1 MLSGVYAYLPQDRVV
16 FGQPAADAVAA
27 ECERLGAG
35 RAFIVASRSLA
46 TKTPVVEA
54 IKARL
59 GRRFAGLFDACKAH
73 SPWQS
78 VLAAAAAVSAAKP
91 DILVS
96 VGGGSVVDTVKVL
109 QICLAENARTADDL
123 ARLHIRLNPDGSRQ
137 VPAIKPSPVRQIAV
151 PTTLSGAEFSNMG
164 GASDERTGI
173 KEAFTGPDI
182 CARAVIL
189 DPAATIYTPEWLWL
203 STSVRSVDHAV
214 EAICAADAQPMAD
227 ALALHALR
235 LFSTCLPRTK
245 AQPQDL
251 PARLD
256 CLLAVWMA
264 ASTIQ
269 KVQFGASHGIGHV
282 LGGLCGVPHGHTSCI
297 LLPHVL
303 RWNAPANAARQELVA
318 AALGRPGEPAADAVA
333 ALIETLGQPRR
344 LRDAGVTRDA
354 LPKIAEL
361 AMDNMWVRANPRR
374 IAGPADVMAILDAA
388 Y

>member
-1 MLSGVYAYLPQDRVV
+1 MLSGSYAYLPQERVI
-16 FGQPAADAVAA
+16 FGRPAGEAVAA
-27 ECERLGAG
+27 ECERLGAE
-35 RAFIVASRSLA
+35 RAFIVASRTLA
-46 TKTPVVEA
+46 ARTPVVDA

-59 GRRFAGLFDACKAH
+59 GRRFAGLFDGCKAH
-73 SPWQS
+73 SPWRS

-91 DILVS
+91 DIVVS

-109 QICLAENARTADDL
+109 QICLAEDARTADDL
-123 ARLHIRLNPDGSRQ
+123 ARLHIRLNADGSRH
-137 VPAIKPSPVRQIAV
+137 VPAVRRSPVRQIAV

-182 CARAVIL
+182 CARSVIL
-189 DPAATIYTPEWLWL
+189 DPAATVYTPEWLWL
-203 STSVRSVDHAV
+203 STAVRSVDHAV

-227 ALALHALR
+227 AMALHALR
-235 LFSTCLPRTK
+235 LFSVCLPRTK
-245 AQPQDL
+245 AEPGDL
-251 PARLD
+251 SARLD

-264 ASTIQ
+264 ASTIM
-269 KVQFGASHGIGHV
+269 KVQYGASHGIGHV

-303 RWNAPANAARQELVA
+303 RWNESANAARQGMVA
-318 AALGRPGEPAADAVA
+318 GALGRPGARAADVVA
-333 ALIETLGQPRR
+333 ALIDALGQPRR
-344 LRDAGVTRDA
+344 LRDAGVSREA

-361 AMDNMWVRANPRR
+361 AMENMWVRANPRR
-374 IAGPADVMAILDAA
+374 IEGPADVMAILEAA

>member
-1 MLSGVYAYLPQDRVV
+1 MLSGVYAYLPQDRVI
-16 FGQPAADAVAA
+16 FGRPAAEAVAA

-35 RAFIVASRSLA
+35 RAFIVASRTLA
-46 TKTPVVEA
+46 TKTPVIEA
-54 IKARL
+54 VKAAL
-59 GRRFAGLFDACKAH
+59 GKRFVGLFDGCRAH

-91 DILVS
+91 DIVVS

-109 QICLAENARTADDL
+109 QICLAENARTVDDL
-123 ARLHIRLNPDGSRQ
+123 ARLHIRLNADGSRH
-137 VPAIKPSPVRQIAV
+137 VPAVRPSPVRQIAV

-164 GASDERTGI
+164 GAYDERTGI

-189 DPAATIYTPEWLWL
+189 DPAATVYTPEWLWL

-214 EAICAADAQPMAD
+214 EAICASDAQPMAD
-227 ALALHALR
+227 AMALHALR

-245 AQPQDL
+245 AQPADL

-256 CLLAVWMA
+256 CLIAVWMA

-303 RWNAPANAARQELVA
+303 RWNAPANEARQELVA
-318 AALGRPGEPAADAVA
+318 GALGRPGARAADVVA
-333 ALIETLGQPRR
+333 ELIEALGQPRR
-344 LRDAGVTRDA
+344 LRDAGVAREA

-361 AMDNMWVRANPRR
+361 AMENMWVRANPRR
-374 IAGPADVMAILDAA
+374 IEGPADVMAILDAA

>member
-16 FGQPAADAVAA
+16 FGQPAAEAVAA

-46 TKTPVVEA
+46 TKTPVVDA

-123 ARLHIRLNPDGSRQ
+123 ARLHIRLNPDGSRL

-164 GASDERTGI
+164 GAYDERTGI

-189 DPAATIYTPEWLWL
+189 DPAATVYTPEWLWL

-318 AALGRPGEPAADAVA
+318 AALGRPGAPAADAVA